1 MPYMSKSAST
11 ASVEIPHPATLL
23 IVEAD
28 AVFREF
34 EARTLSDRGY
44 TVLNA
49 RGMAEALELAVVSA
63 AIHLLLTE
71 LPNLS
76 ADFTEHTQRFRTMHP
91 ATPVLLVLGALEKF
105 EEGVHNLGRIGVM
118 IKPFTVDELIIK
130 VQRLLSETAA
140 LPLQRPK
147 GTKRHVINGSFA
159 KQGIC

>member
-1 MPYMSKSAST
+1 MNTSASS
-11 ASVEIPHPATLL
+11 ASVEAPQPATLL
-23 IVEAD
+23 IVETD

-44 TVLNA
+44 TVLKA
-49 RGMAEALELAVVSA
+49 SGTKEALRLAVGSA

-71 LPNLS
+71 FPE
-76 ADFTEHTQRFRTMHP
+76 FTRQFRTIHP
-91 ATPVLLVLGALEKF
+91 TTPVLLVLGALEKF